1 VPILHI
7 QSGGQGKTADGGVVQ
22 LPAGLVLAQ
31 YGPVVQVVVTAAQ
44 PLLSQLIQQGLTPP
58 ALIDTGASATCVDDE
73 AAANLGIPVVDVVTI
88 ASASHASTQQNVYPV
103 SFQIQGLSATVD
115 SLRCVGAPLRAQ
127 GLLALF
133 GRDLLQQCTLFYN
146 GWTGQITLAI

>member
-1 VPILHI
+1 VRPRGAGRRN
-7 QSGGQGKTADGGVVQ
+7 GG
-22 LPAGLVLAQ
+22 P
-31 YGPVVQVVVTAAQ
+31 
-44 PLLSQLIQQGLTPP
+44 IQQGLTPP
-58 ALIDTGASATCVDDE
+58 EPVAGLALIDTGASATCVDDE